1 MNFAF
6 LEMSNI
12 SDFFGVHVALQHK
25 NTTTTFTKVN
35 TQPWKNNYLLVGLF
49 NPCQCHSSHFGITH
63 VEVAEKVRS
72 IF

>member
-1 MNFAF
+1 
-6 LEMSNI
+6 
-12 SDFFGVHVALQHK
+12 VALQHK